1 MNSRGAQCVS
11 PLSEPTFD
19 MGVNRG
25 AGHVGPHRGVHVDV
39 PFAHFELGQVVK
51 NPAPSIGQNI
61 YSIMF
66 AERLIDQIFTQN
78 FSQTD

>member
-1 MNSRGAQCVS
+1 M
-11 PLSEPTFD
+11 PLLGEPMLD
-19 MGVNRG
+19 VGVNRG
-25 AGHVGPHRGVHVDV
+25 AGHVGTKRGVHVDV
-39 PFAHFELGQVVK
+39 PLPHLELGQVVK

-78 FSQTD
+78 FSQTN